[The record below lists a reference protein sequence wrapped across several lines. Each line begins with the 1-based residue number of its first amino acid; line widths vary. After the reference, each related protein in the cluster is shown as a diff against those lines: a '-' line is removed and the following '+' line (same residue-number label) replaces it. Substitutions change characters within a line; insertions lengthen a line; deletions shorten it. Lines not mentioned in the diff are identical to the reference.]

1 VIFKGAPF
9 GTGVAPLAGVAGD
22 RDLAPGQIGELG
34 VQAGLVAL
42 DGDHVM
48 RAALGDQVIRV
59 GALGVQSVGG
69 DHRAG

>member
-1 VIFKGAPF
+1 
-9 GTGVAPLAGVAGD
+9 
-22 RDLAPGQIGELG
+22 

-59 GALGVQSVGG
+59 GALGVQSVL
-69 DHRAG
+69 